1 MMANVSPVAEE
12 IVKTKPELKPMWE
25 LLRAAAKRSM

>member
-1 MMANVSPVAEE
+1 MMAKVSPVAED